1 MSDWWKEWHEIKPQQ
16 KDRAIVF
23 FGRSED
29 WIPKAL
35 NKIAPICIVDNNL
48 KYDGTHY
55 RNVEVCLPRS
65 GLYRRRSQTFCSNYC
80 WYSMRDYI

>member
-1 MSDWWKEWHEIKPQQ
+1 MSDWWKEWHEIKTLA

-35 NKIAPICIVDNNL
+35 NKITPICIVDNTRNMMGHTIAMLRFASLEAVFTGSNPNL
-48 KYDGTHY
+48 C
-55 RNVEVCLPRS
+55 N
-65 GLYRRRSQTFCSNYC
+65 NYC
-80 WYSMRDYI
+80 WYL